1 MWQYRTV
8 GWRFKT
14 VKSRKFAVI
23 IQTRME
29 DNKIIH
35 YSDGDISLM
44 TDINDL
50 SELNGIKSDSYL
62 FLVSRKGRLQID
74 INGNTH
80 TIKEGERL
88 TVLPQNFTDNILV
101 SVDADIVM
109 LRLSVRIV
117 SDLMREHIDKWN
129 RMIYICKAYLMSAV
143 KNLEEQMQFYYRLIL
158 SKTMNPDQKYHKEI
172 IRTIIKAILL
182 EMLSNMETDRC
193 QSAEGENKTQFQFNR
208 FLQILSSEDIKHQP
222 IDFYADRLCISSKY
236 LSVICSKVSGKSA
249 RQWIDEY
256 TVEDIRYHLFNTDY
270 SIKEIAYRL
279 GFENLSFFGKY
290 VKRHFGKSPSELRSI
305 RNKRNE

>member
-8 GWRFKT
+8 RWRFKT
-14 VKSRKFAVI
+14 VKSCKFAVI
-23 IQTRME
+23 IQTHME
-29 DNKIIH
+29 DHKIIH

-62 FLVSRKGRLQID
+62 FLASRKGRLQID

-117 SDLMREHIDKWN
+117 SDLIREHIDKWN
-129 RMIYICKAYLMSAV
+129 RMIYICKAYRMSAV

-182 EMLSNMETDRC
+182 EMLSNMESDQC
-193 QSAEGENKTQFQFNR
+193 QSVEGESKIQFQFNR
-208 FLQILSSEDIKHQP
+208 FLQMLSNEDIKHRP
-222 IDFYADRLCISSKY
+222 IDFYADKLCLSAKY
-236 LSVICSKVSGKSA
+236 LSVICTKVSGKSA

-290 VKRHFGKSPSELRSI
+290 VKRHFGKSPSELRTA
-305 RNKRNE
+305 RNKNK

>member
-1 MWQYRTV
+1 
-8 GWRFKT
+8 
-14 VKSRKFAVI
+14 
-23 IQTRME
+23 ME
-29 DNKIIH
+29 ANKIIY

-62 FLVSRKGRLQID
+62 FLASRKGRLQID
-74 INGNTH
+74 INGNSH

-129 RMIYICKAYLMSAV
+129 RMIYICKAYRMSAV

-208 FLQILSSEDIKHQP
+208 FLQILSSEDVKHRP

>member
-1 MWQYRTV
+1 MWQYGTV
-8 GWRFKT
+8 RWRFQT
-14 VKSRKFAVI
+14 VKSCKFAVM

-29 DNKIIH
+29 DHKIIH

-62 FLVSRKGRLQID
+62 FLASRKGRLQID

-129 RMIYICKAYLMSAV
+129 RMIYICKAYRMSAV

-208 FLQILSSEDIKHQP
+208 FLQILSSEDVKHRP
-222 IDFYADRLCISSKY
+222 IDFYADKLCISAKY

>member
-8 GWRFKT
+8 RWRFKT
-14 VKSRKFAVI
+14 VKSCKFAVI

-29 DNKIIH
+29 DHKIIH

-62 FLVSRKGRLQID
+62 FLASRKGRLQID

-129 RMIYICKAYLMSAV
+129 RMIYICKAYRMSAV

-208 FLQILSSEDIKHQP
+208 FLQILSSEDVKHRP
-222 IDFYADRLCISSKY
+222 IDFYADKLCISAKY

-290 VKRHFGKSPSELRSI
+290 VKRHFDKSPSELRSI

>member
-1 MWQYRTV
+1 
-8 GWRFKT
+8 
-14 VKSRKFAVI
+14 
-23 IQTRME
+23 ME
-29 DNKIIH
+29 DHKIIH

-62 FLVSRKGRLQID
+62 FLASRKGRLQID
-74 INGNTH
+74 INGNSH

-109 LRLSVRIV
+109 LRLAVRIV

-129 RMIYICKAYLMSAV
+129 RMIYICKAYRMSAV

-182 EMLSNMETDRC
+182 EMLSNMETDQC

-208 FLQILSSEDIKHQP
+208 FLQILSSEDVKHRP
-222 IDFYADRLCISSKY
+222 IDFYADKLCLSAKY

>member
-8 GWRFKT
+8 RWRFKT
-14 VKSRKFAVI
+14 VKSCKFAVI

-29 DNKIIH
+29 DHKIIH

-62 FLVSRKGRLQID
+62 FLASRKGRLQID

-109 LRLSVRIV
+109 LRLSVRIA

-129 RMIYICKAYLMSAV
+129 RMIYICKAYRMSAV

-182 EMLSNMETDRC
+182 EMLSNMETDQC

-208 FLQILSSEDIKHQP
+208 FLQILSSEDVKHRP
-222 IDFYADRLCISSKY
+222 IDFYADKLCISAKY

-249 RQWIDEY
+249 RQWIEEY

-290 VKRHFGKSPSELRSI
+290 VKRHFDKSPSELRSI

>member
-1 MWQYRTV
+1 MWQYGTV
-8 GWRFKT
+8 RWRFKT
-14 VKSRKFAVI
+14 VKSCKFAVM

-29 DNKIIH
+29 DHKIIH

-62 FLVSRKGRLQID
+62 FLASRKGRLQID

-88 TVLPQNFTDNILV
+88 TVLPQNFTNNILV

-129 RMIYICKAYLMSAV
+129 RMIYICKAYRMSAV

-182 EMLSNMETDRC
+182 EMLSNMETDQC

-208 FLQILSSEDIKHQP
+208 FLQILSSEDVKHRP

-256 TVEDIRYHLFNTDY
+256 TVEDIRYHLLNTDY

>member
-1 MWQYRTV
+1 MWQYGTV
-8 GWRFKT
+8 RWRFKT
-14 VKSRKFAVI
+14 VKSCKFAVM

-29 DNKIIH
+29 DHKIIH

-62 FLVSRKGRLQID
+62 FLASRKGRLQID

-129 RMIYICKAYLMSAV
+129 RMIYICKAYRMSAV

-182 EMLSNMETDRC
+182 EMLSNMETDQC

-208 FLQILSSEDIKHQP
+208 FLQILSSEDVKHRP

-256 TVEDIRYHLFNTDY
+256 TVEDIRYHLLNTDY

-290 VKRHFGKSPSELRSI
+290 VKRHFGNSPSELRSI

>member
-1 MWQYRTV
+1 M
-8 GWRFKT
+8 
-14 VKSRKFAVI
+14 
-23 IQTRME
+23 
-29 DNKIIH
+29 DNKDKIH
-35 YSDGDISLM
+35 YSDGDIALL

-50 SELNGIKSDSYL
+50 SEFNGIKSDSYL
-62 FLVSRKGRLQID
+62 FLACRKGRLQID

-88 TVLPQNFTDNILV
+88 TVLPLNFIDNILV

-109 LRLSVRIV
+109 LRLSGRIV

-129 RMIYICKAYLMSAV
+129 RMIYICKAYRMSTV
-143 KNLEEQMQFYYRLIL
+143 KNLEDQMQFYYRLIL
-158 SKTMNPDQKYHKEI
+158 SKTMNPSQGYHKEI
-172 IRTIIKAILL
+172 VRSIIKAILL
-182 EMLSNMETDRC
+182 EMLSNMESDQC
-193 QSAEGENKTQFQFNR
+193 QSVEGESKIQFQFNR
-208 FLQILSSEDIKHQP
+208 FLQTLSNEDIKHRS
-222 IDFYADRLCISSKY
+222 IDFYADKLCLSAKY
-236 LSVICSKVSGKSA
+236 LSVICTKVRGKSA

-290 VKRHFGKSPSELRSI
+290 VKRHFGKSPSELRTA
-305 RNKRNE
+305 RNKNK

>member
-1 MWQYRTV
+1 
-8 GWRFKT
+8 
-14 VKSRKFAVI
+14 
-23 IQTRME
+23 ME

-62 FLVSRKGRLQID
+62 FLASRKGRLQID

-129 RMIYICKAYLMSAV
+129 RMIYICKAYRMSAV

-182 EMLSNMETDRC
+182 EMLSNMETDQC

-208 FLQILSSEDIKHQP
+208 FLQILSSEDVKHRP
-222 IDFYADRLCISSKY
+222 IDFYADKLCLSAKY

>member
-1 MWQYRTV
+1 MWQCGTV
-8 GWRFKT
+8 RWRFKT
-14 VKSRKFAVI
+14 VKSCKFAVI

-29 DNKIIH
+29 DHKIIH

-62 FLVSRKGRLQID
+62 FLASRKGRLQID

-117 SDLMREHIDKWN
+117 SDLIREHIDKWN
-129 RMIYICKAYLMSAV
+129 RMIYICKAYRMSAV

-182 EMLSNMETDRC
+182 EMLSNMETDQC

-208 FLQILSSEDIKHQP
+208 FLQILSSEDVKHRP

-256 TVEDIRYHLFNTDY
+256 TVEDIRYHLLNTDY

>member
-1 MWQYRTV
+1 M
-8 GWRFKT
+8 
-14 VKSRKFAVI
+14 
-23 IQTRME
+23 
-29 DNKIIH
+29 DNKDKIH
-35 YSDGDISLM
+35 YSDGDIALL

-50 SELNGIKSDSYL
+50 SEFNGIKSDSYL
-62 FLVSRKGRLQID
+62 FLACRKGRLQID

-88 TVLPQNFTDNILV
+88 TVLPQNFIDNILV

-117 SDLMREHIDKWN
+117 SDLIREHIDKWN
-129 RMIYICKAYLMSAV
+129 RMIYICKAYRMSAV

-182 EMLSNMETDRC
+182 EMLSNMETDQC

-208 FLQILSSEDIKHQP
+208 FLQILSSEDVKHRP

-256 TVEDIRYHLFNTDY
+256 TVEDIRYHLLNTDY

>member
-1 MWQYRTV
+1 M
-8 GWRFKT
+8 
-14 VKSRKFAVI
+14 

-29 DNKIIH
+29 DHKIIH

-62 FLVSRKGRLQID
+62 FLASRKGRLQID

-129 RMIYICKAYLMSAV
+129 RMIYICKAYRMSAV

-182 EMLSNMETDRC
+182 EMLSNMETDQC

-208 FLQILSSEDIKHQP
+208 FLQILSSEDVKHRP

-305 RNKRNE
+305 RNKRNEFKYMTKI

>member
-1 MWQYRTV
+1 
-8 GWRFKT
+8 
-14 VKSRKFAVI
+14 
-23 IQTRME
+23 ME

-62 FLVSRKGRLQID
+62 FLASRKGRLQID

-129 RMIYICKAYLMSAV
+129 RMIYICKAYRMSAV

-182 EMLSNMETDRC
+182 EMLSNMETDC
-193 QSAEGENKTQFQFNR
+193 CKSAEGENKTQFQFNR
-208 FLQILSSEDIKHQP
+208 FLQILSSEDIKHRP

>member
-1 MWQYRTV
+1 MWQYGTV
-8 GWRFKT
+8 RWRFKT
-14 VKSRKFAVI
+14 VKSCKFAVI

-29 DNKIIH
+29 DHKIIH

-62 FLVSRKGRLQID
+62 FLASRKGRLQID

-117 SDLMREHIDKWN
+117 SDLIREHIDKWN
-129 RMIYICKAYLMSAV
+129 RMIYICKAYRMSAV

-182 EMLSNMETDRC
+182 EMLSNMETDQC

-208 FLQILSSEDIKHQP
+208 FLQILSSEDVKHRP

-256 TVEDIRYHLFNTDY
+256 TVEDIRYHLLNTDY

>member
-1 MWQYRTV
+1 MENC
-8 GWRFKT
+8 
-14 VKSRKFAVI
+14 KFAVI

-50 SELNGIKSDSYL
+50 SELNGIKSDSYM
-62 FLVSRKGRLQID
+62 FLASRKGRLQID

-129 RMIYICKAYLMSAV
+129 RMIYICKAYRMSAV

-158 SKTMNPDQKYHKEI
+158 SKTMNPAQKYHKEI

-208 FLQILSSEDIKHQP
+208 FLQILSNEDVKHRP
-222 IDFYADRLCISSKY
+222 IDFYADKLCLSAKY

-290 VKRHFGKSPSELRSI
+290 VKRHFGKSPSELRSA

>member
-1 MWQYRTV
+1 
-8 GWRFKT
+8 
-14 VKSRKFAVI
+14 
-23 IQTRME
+23 ME

-62 FLVSRKGRLQID
+62 FLASRKGRLQID

-109 LRLSVRIV
+109 LRLSARIV

-182 EMLSNMETDRC
+182 EMLSNMETDGC
-193 QSAEGENKTQFQFNR
+193 QSAEGENKVQFQFNR
-208 FLQILSSEDIKHQP
+208 FLQILSSEDVKHRP

>member
-8 GWRFKT
+8 RWRFKT
-14 VKSRKFAVI
+14 VKSCKFAVI

-29 DNKIIH
+29 DHKIIH

-62 FLVSRKGRLQID
+62 FLASRKGRLQID

-80 TIKEGERL
+80 TIKEGERF

-117 SDLMREHIDKWN
+117 SDLIREHIDKWN
-129 RMIYICKAYLMSAV
+129 RMIYICKAYRMSAV

-182 EMLSNMETDRC
+182 EMLSNMETDQC

-208 FLQILSSEDIKHQP
+208 FLQILSSEDVKHRP

-256 TVEDIRYHLFNTDY
+256 TVEDIRYHLLNTDY

>member
-1 MWQYRTV
+1 
-8 GWRFKT
+8 
-14 VKSRKFAVI
+14 
-23 IQTRME
+23 ME

-62 FLVSRKGRLQID
+62 FLASRKGRLQID

-129 RMIYICKAYLMSAV
+129 RMIYICKAYRMSAV

-158 SKTMNPDQKYHKEI
+158 SKTMNPAQKYHKEI

-208 FLQILSSEDIKHQP
+208 FLQILSNEDVKHRP
-222 IDFYADRLCISSKY
+222 IDFYADKLCLSAKY

-290 VKRHFGKSPSELRSI
+290 VKRHFGKSPSELRSA

>member
-8 GWRFKT
+8 RWRFKT
-14 VKSRKFAVI
+14 VKSCKFAVI

-29 DNKIIH
+29 DHKIIH

-62 FLVSRKGRLQID
+62 FLASRKGRLQID

-109 LRLSVRIV
+109 LRLSGRIV

-129 RMIYICKAYLMSAV
+129 RMIYICKAYRMSTV
-143 KNLEEQMQFYYRLIL
+143 KNLEDQMQFYYRLIL
-158 SKTMNPDQKYHKEI
+158 SKTMNPSQGYHKEI
-172 IRTIIKAILL
+172 VRSIIKAILL
-182 EMLSNMETDRC
+182 EMLSNMESDQC
-193 QSAEGENKTQFQFNR
+193 QSVEGESKIQFQFNR
-208 FLQILSSEDIKHQP
+208 FLQMLSNEDIKHRP
-222 IDFYADRLCISSKY
+222 IDFYADKLCLSAKY
-236 LSVICSKVSGKSA
+236 LSVICTKVSGKSA

-290 VKRHFGKSPSELRSI
+290 VKRYFGKSPSELRTA
-305 RNKRNE
+305 RNKNK

>member
-1 MWQYRTV
+1 
-8 GWRFKT
+8 
-14 VKSRKFAVI
+14 
-23 IQTRME
+23 ME
-29 DNKIIH
+29 DHKIIH

-62 FLVSRKGRLQID
+62 FLASRKGRLQID

-117 SDLMREHIDKWN
+117 TDLMREHIDKWN
-129 RMIYICKAYLMSAV
+129 RMIYICKAYRMSAV

-182 EMLSNMETDRC
+182 EMLSNMETDQC

-208 FLQILSSEDIKHQP
+208 FLQILSSEDVKHRP
-222 IDFYADRLCISSKY
+222 IDFYADKLCISAKY

>member
-1 MWQYRTV
+1 MWQYGTV
-8 GWRFKT
+8 RWRFKT
-14 VKSRKFAVI
+14 VKSCKFAVM

-29 DNKIIH
+29 DHKIIH

-62 FLVSRKGRLQID
+62 FLASRKGRLQID

-117 SDLMREHIDKWN
+117 SDLIREHIDKWN
-129 RMIYICKAYLMSAV
+129 RMIYICKAYRMSAV

-182 EMLSNMETDRC
+182 EMLSNMETDQC

-208 FLQILSSEDIKHQP
+208 FLQILSSEDVKHRP

-256 TVEDIRYHLFNTDY
+256 TVEDIRYHLLNTDY

>member
-8 GWRFKT
+8 RWRFKT
-14 VKSRKFAVI
+14 VKSCKFAVI

-29 DNKIIH
+29 DHKIIH

-62 FLVSRKGRLQID
+62 FLASRKGRLQID

-129 RMIYICKAYLMSAV
+129 RMIYICKAYRMSAV

-208 FLQILSSEDIKHQP
+208 FLQILSSEDVKHRP

-290 VKRHFGKSPSELRSI
+290 VKRHFDKSPSELRSI

>member
-8 GWRFKT
+8 RWRFKT
-14 VKSRKFAVI
+14 VKSCKFAVM

-29 DNKIIH
+29 DHKIIH

-62 FLVSRKGRLQID
+62 FLASRKGRLQID

-129 RMIYICKAYLMSAV
+129 RMIYICKAYRMSAV

-182 EMLSNMETDRC
+182 EMLSNMETDQC

-208 FLQILSSEDIKHQP
+208 FLQILSSEDVKHRP

-290 VKRHFGKSPSELRSI
+290 VKRHFDKSPSELRSI

>member
-1 MWQYRTV
+1 MWQYGTV
-8 GWRFKT
+8 RWRFKT
-14 VKSRKFAVI
+14 VKSCKFAVM

-29 DNKIIH
+29 DHKIIH

-62 FLVSRKGRLQID
+62 FLASRKGRLQID

-129 RMIYICKAYLMSAV
+129 RMIYICKAYRMSAV

-208 FLQILSSEDIKHQP
+208 FLQILSSEDVKHRP
-222 IDFYADRLCISSKY
+222 IDFYADKLCISAKY

-290 VKRHFGKSPSELRSI
+290 VKRHFDKSPSELRSI

>member
-1 MWQYRTV
+1 MWQYGIVR
-8 GWRFKT
+8 WRFKT
-14 VKSRKFAVI
+14 VKSCKFAVM

-29 DNKIIH
+29 DHKIIH

-62 FLVSRKGRLQID
+62 FLASRKGRLQID
-74 INGNTH
+74 INGNSH

-129 RMIYICKAYLMSAV
+129 RKIYICKAYRMSAV

-182 EMLSNMETDRC
+182 EMLSNMETDQC

-208 FLQILSSEDIKHQP
+208 FLQILSSEDVKHRP

>member
-8 GWRFKT
+8 RWRFKT
-14 VKSRKFAVI
+14 VKSCKFAVI

-29 DNKIIH
+29 DHKIIH

-62 FLVSRKGRLQID
+62 FLASRKGRLQID

-117 SDLMREHIDKWN
+117 SDLIREHIDKWN
-129 RMIYICKAYLMSAV
+129 RMIYICKAYRMSAV

-182 EMLSNMETDRC
+182 EMLSNMETDQC

-208 FLQILSSEDIKHQP
+208 FLQILSSEDVKHRP

-256 TVEDIRYHLFNTDY
+256 TVEDIRYHLLNTDY

>member
-1 MWQYRTV
+1 M
-8 GWRFKT
+8 
-14 VKSRKFAVI
+14 
-23 IQTRME
+23 
-29 DNKIIH
+29 DNKDKIH
-35 YSDGDISLM
+35 YSDGDIALL

-50 SELNGIKSDSYL
+50 SEFNGIKSDSYL
-62 FLVSRKGRLQID
+62 FLACRKGRLQID

-88 TVLPQNFTDNILV
+88 TVLPLNFIDNILV

-109 LRLSVRIV
+109 LRLSGRIV

-129 RMIYICKAYLMSAV
+129 RMIYICKAYRMSTV
-143 KNLEEQMQFYYRLIL
+143 KNLEDQMQFYYRLIL
-158 SKTMNPDQKYHKEI
+158 SKTMNPSQGYHKEI
-172 IRTIIKAILL
+172 VRSIIKAILL
-182 EMLSNMETDRC
+182 EMLSNMESDQC
-193 QSAEGENKTQFQFNR
+193 QSVEGESKIQFQFNR
-208 FLQILSSEDIKHQP
+208 FLQTLSNEDIKHRS
-222 IDFYADRLCISSKY
+222 IDFYADKLCLSAKY
-236 LSVICSKVSGKSA
+236 LSVICTKVSGKSA

-290 VKRHFGKSPSELRSI
+290 VKRHFGKSPSELRTA
-305 RNKRNE
+305 RNKK

>member
-1 MWQYRTV
+1 MENC
-8 GWRFKT
+8 
-14 VKSRKFAVI
+14 KFAVI

-62 FLVSRKGRLQID
+62 FLASRKGRLQID

-129 RMIYICKAYLMSAV
+129 RMIYICKAYRMSAV

-182 EMLSNMETDRC
+182 EMLSNMETDQC

-208 FLQILSSEDIKHQP
+208 FLQILSSEDVKHKP

-256 TVEDIRYHLFNTDY
+256 TVEDIRYHLLNTDY

-290 VKRHFGKSPSELRSI
+290 VKRHFGKSPSELRSK

>member
-1 MWQYRTV
+1 MWQYGTV
-8 GWRFKT
+8 RWRFKT
-14 VKSRKFAVI
+14 VKSCKFAVM

-29 DNKIIH
+29 DHKIIH

-62 FLVSRKGRLQID
+62 FLASRKGRLQID

-129 RMIYICKAYLMSAV
+129 RMIYICKAYRMSAV

-182 EMLSNMETDRC
+182 EMLSNMETDQC

-208 FLQILSSEDIKHQP
+208 FLQILSSEDVKHRP

>member
-1 MWQYRTV
+1 MWQYKTV
-8 GWRFKT
+8 RWRFKT
-14 VKSRKFAVI
+14 VKSCKFAVI

-29 DNKIIH
+29 DHKIIH

-62 FLVSRKGRLQID
+62 FLASRKGRLQID

-117 SDLMREHIDKWN
+117 SDLIREHIDKWN
-129 RMIYICKAYLMSAV
+129 RMIYICKAYRMSAV

-182 EMLSNMETDRC
+182 EMLSNMETDQC

-208 FLQILSSEDIKHQP
+208 FLQILSSEDVKHRP

-256 TVEDIRYHLFNTDY
+256 TVEDIRYHLLNTDY

>member
-8 GWRFKT
+8 RWRFKT
-14 VKSRKFAVI
+14 VKSCKFAVI

-29 DNKIIH
+29 DHKIIH

-62 FLVSRKGRLQID
+62 FLASRKGRLQID

-117 SDLMREHIDKWN
+117 SDLIREHIDKWN
-129 RMIYICKAYLMSAV
+129 RMIYICKAYRMSAV

-208 FLQILSSEDIKHQP
+208 FLQILSSEDVKHRP

-256 TVEDIRYHLFNTDY
+256 TVEDIRYHLLNTDY

>member
-1 MWQYRTV
+1 MEN
-8 GWRFKT
+8 
-14 VKSRKFAVI
+14 SKFAVI

-62 FLVSRKGRLQID
+62 FLASRKGRLQID
-74 INGNTH
+74 INGNSH

-129 RMIYICKAYLMSAV
+129 RMIYICKAYRMSAV

-182 EMLSNMETDRC
+182 EMLSNMETDQC

-208 FLQILSSEDIKHQP
+208 FLQILSSEDVKHRP

-256 TVEDIRYHLFNTDY
+256 TVEDIRYHLLNTDY

>member
-1 MWQYRTV
+1 MQP
-8 GWRFKT
+8 
-14 VKSRKFAVI
+14 VKPHY
-23 IQTRME
+23 M
-29 DNKIIH
+29 DNKDKIH
-35 YSDGDISLM
+35 YSDGDIALL

-50 SELNGIKSDSYL
+50 SEFNGIKSDSYL
-62 FLVSRKGRLQID
+62 FLACRKGRLQID

-88 TVLPQNFTDNILV
+88 TVLPLNFIDNILV

-109 LRLSVRIV
+109 LRLSGRIV

-129 RMIYICKAYLMSAV
+129 RMIYICKAYRMSTV
-143 KNLEEQMQFYYRLIL
+143 KNLEDQMQFYYRLIL
-158 SKTMNPDQKYHKEI
+158 SKTMNPSQGYHKEI
-172 IRTIIKAILL
+172 VRSIIKAILL
-182 EMLSNMETDRC
+182 EMLSNMESDQC
-193 QSAEGENKTQFQFNR
+193 QSVEGESKIQFQFNR
-208 FLQILSSEDIKHQP
+208 FLQTLSNEDIKHRS
-222 IDFYADRLCISSKY
+222 IDFYADKLCLSAKY
-236 LSVICSKVSGKSA
+236 LSVICTKVSGKSA

-290 VKRHFGKSPSELRSI
+290 VKRHFGKSPSELRTA
-305 RNKRNE
+305 RNKNK

>member
-1 MWQYRTV
+1 MWQYGTV
-8 GWRFKT
+8 RWRFKT
-14 VKSRKFAVI
+14 VKSCKFAVM

-29 DNKIIH
+29 DHKIIH

-62 FLVSRKGRLQID
+62 FLASRKGRLQID

-129 RMIYICKAYLMSAV
+129 RMIYICKAYRMSAV

-182 EMLSNMETDRC
+182 EMLSNMETDQC

-208 FLQILSSEDIKHQP
+208 FLQILSSEDVKHRP

-256 TVEDIRYHLFNTDY
+256 TIEDIRYHLLNTDY

-290 VKRHFGKSPSELRSI
+290 VKRHFGNSPSELRSI

>member
-1 MWQYRTV
+1 MKEPW
-8 GWRFKT
+8 
-14 VKSRKFAVI
+14 
-23 IQTRME
+23 
-29 DNKIIH
+29 
-35 YSDGDISLM
+35 
-44 TDINDL
+44 
-50 SELNGIKSDSYL
+50 
-62 FLVSRKGRLQID
+62 LQID
-74 INGNTH
+74 INGNSH

-129 RMIYICKAYLMSAV
+129 RMIYICKAYRMSAV

-193 QSAEGENKTQFQFNR
+193 QSSEGENKTQFQFNR
-208 FLQILSSEDIKHQP
+208 FLQILSSEDVKHRP
-222 IDFYADRLCISSKY
+222 IDFYADKLCISAKY

-256 TVEDIRYHLFNTDY
+256 TVEDIRYHLFNTNY

-279 GFENLSFFGKY
+279 GFENLSFFCKY

>member
-1 MWQYRTV
+1 MWQYGIVR
-8 GWRFKT
+8 WRFKT
-14 VKSRKFAVI
+14 VKSCKFAVM

-29 DNKIIH
+29 DHKIIH

-62 FLVSRKGRLQID
+62 FLASRKGRLQID

-129 RMIYICKAYLMSAV
+129 RMIYICKAYRMSAV

-182 EMLSNMETDRC
+182 EMLSNMETDQC

-208 FLQILSSEDIKHQP
+208 FLQILSSEDVKHRP